1 MTRRIEPDLPTNHKC
16 PAHAWEFASG
26 QQQIA
31 AVQNGGMDHD
41 TNPEE
46 PAAVEV
52 FWRPG
57 CPYCDR
63 LLRRFDAAAVVYRL
77 HNIWEDDSAKRFVKQ
92 HNHGNETVPTVA
104 LDGEVVTNPDPA
116 AFIDDLRLRHP
127 ALLRQEKS

>member
-1 MTRRIEPDLPTNHKC
+1 MTDSNVLVGIR
-16 PAHAWEFASG
+16 
-26 QQQIA
+26 
-31 AVQNGGMDHD
+31 
-41 TNPEE
+41 
-46 PAAVEV
+46 
-52 FWRPG
+52 